1 MKGIKIYYI
10 AMALM
15 KITSL
20 MKLMIFRTTKGKVQ
34 EKIKSKKNRKAK
46 INNWTNKVMK
56 NNQNHRITLII
67 NKSKWMDKKIQTL
80 RFRIGCNKTNAK
92 RKELLKRKTKNKDRR
107 IIFKRVSINNYQIRM
122 ATGLC
127 NLSRHHN
134 HFNSRCVKSNRK

>member
-46 INNWTNKVMK
+46 INN
-56 NNQNHRITLII
+56 
-67 NKSKWMDKKIQTL
+67 
-80 RFRIGCNKTNAK
+80 
-92 RKELLKRKTKNKDRR
+92 
-107 IIFKRVSINNYQIRM
+107 
-122 ATGLC
+122 
-127 NLSRHHN
+127 
-134 HFNSRCVKSNRK
+134 